1 MNQWI
6 NFHALWQIVVVGLLC
21 GAGLPAVFAIG
32 LRALQ
37 LGTAPVPAGSVG
49 SGSVGSGSGGSAPA
63 VRPTPLALVAAGI
76 CFAVVLAAII
86 WGIYLIVKGS

>member
-32 LRALQ
+32 LRALE
-37 LGTAPVPAGSVG
+37 LGTAPVPAGQSVG
-49 SGSVGSGSGGSAPA
+49 STSATA
-63 VRPTPLALVAAGI
+63 STTATATARPTPAALLAAGLCFAIVVAAI
-76 CFAVVLAAII
+76 V